1 MHALLR
7 ELCRRH
13 RPAVLLVTHDVDEAI
28 VLADRVLVMRP
39 APGRIF
45 AEIAIELPRPRDRQ
59 SAAYDFAKRRVMAAL
74 DRSLE
79 RKAVTDDR
87 ETRSEHGAQ
96 MWW

>member
-1 MHALLR
+1 MF
-7 ELCRRH
+7 
-13 RPAVLLVTHDVDEAI
+13 
-28 VLADRVLVMRP
+28 LADAVAVMSPR
-39 APGRIF
+39 PGRVF
-45 AEIAIELPRPRDRQ
+45 AEVETDLPRPRDRQ